1 MIDTRYTRYLSNQV
15 RQGLSFFGKTGKKK
29 WVFNLKEGY
38 ALPNEES
45 SQDGPKYLD
54 TGEAS
59 TVRKL
64 LALARKIVKLDDT
77 ASDSSVSQGESTIT
91 AEPAS
96 AAEQDAD
103 DAPQEITEE
112 ITDDNAVNPEETVAT
127 ASAEVID
134 DASEAA
140 ENQEAS

>member
-15 RQGLSFFGKTGKKK
+15 RQGLLFFGKAGKKK
-29 WVFNLKEGY
+29 WAFILKKGY

-45 SQDGPKYLD
+45 NQDGPKYLD
-54 TGEAS
+54 TGVAS

-64 LALARKIVKLDDT
+64 LALARKVVKLDDT
-77 ASDSSVSQGESTIT
+77 ASDSSVSQGESAIT
-91 AEPAS
+91 AELAS